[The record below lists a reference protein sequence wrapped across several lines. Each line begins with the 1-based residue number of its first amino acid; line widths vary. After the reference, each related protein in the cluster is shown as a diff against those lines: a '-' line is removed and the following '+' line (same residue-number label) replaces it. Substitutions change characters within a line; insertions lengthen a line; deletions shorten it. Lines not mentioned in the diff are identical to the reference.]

1 MAPIVE
7 GQAFDAGGHAGPLE
21 GPCPHGAWEARILV
35 FCSGLDEAPMLIID
49 QSLCPAARELGT
61 VAPDPLDGVSQGL
74 HAQAEPATM
83 KTWESRAR
91 SSRMALAPK
100 PSACRPRMKVAMS
113 EPLMDARE

>member
-1 MAPIVE
+1 
-7 GQAFDAGGHAGPLE
+7 
-21 GPCPHGAWEARILV
+21 
-35 FCSGLDEAPMLIID
+35 MLIID